1 MILVDSSALIEYYRP
16 TGDASVRGVIA
27 NLIASDQVAY
37 NGVIQ
42 VEILGHAAGKTEL
55 MMLTS
60 DFEAFHRV
68 KVGDTVFRRACELGF
83 ELRRNGLTVP
93 TTDLV
98 IAASAL
104 EAGVEIYHLD
114 GHFQR
119 IAEHS
124 DLSERHLTDL
134 PRA

>member
-1 MILVDSSALIEYYRP
+1 MILVDSSAFIEYYRP
-16 TGDASVRGVIA
+16 NGDASVRGVVA

-42 VEILGHAAGKTEL
+42 VEILGHAAGAEEL
-55 MMLTS
+55 QMLTS

-68 KVGDTVFRRACELGF
+68 GISTSVFQRACDLGF

-93 TTDLV
+93 TTDLI

-104 EAGVEIYHLD
+104 EAGVEVYHLD
-114 GHFQR
+114 SHFQR

-124 DLSERHLTDL
+124 DLAERHLTDL